1 MEWPC
6 GKCLLI
12 RKHPYGH
19 YYGVCEGC
27 RKMEEYEAWSDRQET
42 KRILNLALQKAKV
55 IKGGM

>member
-19 YYGVCEGC
+19 YYDVCDGC
-27 RKMEEYEAWSDRQET
+27 EKMEAYEAWSDRQET
-42 KRILNLALQKAKV
+42 KRMLNLALQKAKV